1 MSEDTP
7 RVKML
12 KKVAAF
18 SDEDLQTIWKAL
30 EKARPGELYEEG
42 ITIGDWLEEVY
53 SEMFRRG
60 LKTT

>member
-1 MSEDTP
+1 
-7 RVKML
+7 ML
-12 KKVAAF
+12 KKVAGF

-42 ITIGDWLEEVY
+42 ITIGDWLEEIY